1 MTDEAGPPLRKLVR
15 IKPKLQRYFAIDG
28 LSGSLN
34 TRHSYPGGANGTKG
48 ISFRHRH
55 SDRIGRG

>member
-15 IKPKLQRYFAIDG
+15 IKPKLQRYFAING

-34 TRHSYPGGANGTKG
+34 TRHSYPPR
-48 ISFRHRH
+48 S
-55 SDRIGRG
+55 